1 MDIQA
6 IASQLV
12 GYLGD
17 NPELI
22 SQFVEHPYS
31 TTAEVVGTDERISKE
46 DMSQIVTQ
54 VAAQSTDQSINST
67 DTANI
72 ASALM
77 GANGGS
83 VHALTSALFGGGAAP
98 TTPAPAEPST
108 AEPAASD
115 TASPLGSMVDLG
127 GIVSTLFGG
136 KAAQG
141 QPDSMAQ
148 IAAKSLAGGAAARG
162 VASLLAGALG
172 GAAAKPD
179 AETGAQA
186 QTDAGQPA
194 IPDFSMLA
202 DLAKSFLGK

>member
-1 MDIQA
+1 MDISA

-12 GYLGD
+12 GVLGD
-17 NPELI
+17 NPDLI
-22 SQFVEHPYS
+22 SQFVQHPYS
-31 TTAEVVGTDERISKE
+31 TTAEVAGIDERISKE

-54 VAAQSTDQSINST
+54 VAAQSTDQSVNST

-83 VHALTSALFGGGAAP
+83 VHAMTSALFGGAPATSADDSPEAASGSAGAA
-98 TTPAPAEPST
+98 TN
-108 AEPAASD
+108 
-115 TASPLGSMVDLG
+115 GIGGMVDLG
-127 GIVSTLFGG
+127 GIINTLFGG

-162 VASLLAGALG
+162 VASLLTGALG
-172 GAAAKPD
+172 GGDAAKP
-179 AETGAQA
+179 GAGTSSQA
-186 QTDAGQPA
+186 GTGQPA
-194 IPDFSMLA
+194 IPDFSVLA
-202 DLAKSFLGK
+202 DLAKGFLGK